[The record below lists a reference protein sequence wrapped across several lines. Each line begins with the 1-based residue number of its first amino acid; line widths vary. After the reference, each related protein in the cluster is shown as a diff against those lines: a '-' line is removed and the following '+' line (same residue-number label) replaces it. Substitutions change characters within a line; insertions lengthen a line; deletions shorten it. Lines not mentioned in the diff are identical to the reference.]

1 MSIETMSDE
10 EVIRAAMRL
19 LGKRTS
25 ARKKKTSAQNAEKG
39 RAKRVHLQ
47 SLTNKMQNN
56 ENKA

>member
-1 MSIETMSDE
+1 MTEDQELIRKAMSI
-10 EVIRAAMRL
+10 

-25 ARKKKTSAQNAEKG
+25 ARKRLTSTENAKKA

-47 SLTNKMQNN
+47 SLTNKMQNS

>member
-1 MSIETMSDE
+1 MNTIDDQQ
-10 EVIRAAMRL
+10 VIRDAMRI

-25 ARKKKTSAQNAEKG
+25 ARKKKTSAQNAEKA

-47 SLTNKMQNN
+47 SLTNKMQNS